1 MSNVL
6 VTGGSGFLAGWT
18 IRKLLEQGHTVRA
31 TVRTLGKADAV
42 TDMLNHEGVDT
53 TRLTWMV
60 ADLNSPDGWDQAMDG
75 IEYVLHTASPLGGE
89 DHNDPSLIP
98 TAREGALNIIDAAIA
113 AGVRKI
119 VMTSS
124 AAAVFPGRASTRQD
138 IDETFWTNLDDPLVT
153 NYMRS
158 KTVAEK
164 VAWERIGAQTQT
176 RLVTI
181 LPGAIFGP
189 FMAGRRSSTDLLFTT
204 ILNGTPSPK
213 ATYNVV
219 DVRDLADLH
228 ILAMTDERAD
238 GQRFPRSTRRDH
250 HARNGTPH
258 EEPARRERAQDQ
270 HHDHPRLRHQDRRQ
284 VQLRARRHEHPHRHE
299 APPRP
304 DQSSTTPR
312 LGSATCRTDR
322 HRRRRVHTR
331 QSGLNLKKPVTA
343 HGVEDS
349 TDSKSGYVI
358 VEADSHGDAVQ
369 MFAEHPHL
377 QLHPGNSIEVLE
389 CPAMAGR
396 ER

>member
-31 TVRTLGKADAV
+31 TLRTLGKADTV
-42 TDMLNHEGVDT
+42 LDMLHHEGVDT
-53 TRLTWMV
+53 TRLSWV
-60 ADLNSPDGWDQAMDG
+60 IADLNSSDGWGQAMDG
-75 IEYVLHTASPLGGE
+75 IECVLHTASPLGGE

-98 TAREGALNIIDAAIA
+98 TARDGALNVIDAAIA
-113 AGVRKI
+113 AGVSKI

-164 VAWERIGAQTQT
+164 VAWERIGEQTHT

-189 FMAGRRSSTDLLFTT
+189 FMAGRRSSTDLLFST

-238 GQRFPRSTRRDH
+238 GQRFL
-250 HARNGTPH
+250 
-258 EEPARRERAQDQ
+258 AQ
-270 HHDHPRLRHQDRRQ
+270 
-284 VQLRARRHEHPHRHE
+284 
-299 APPRP
+299 
-304 DQSSTTPR
+304 
-312 LGSATCRTDR
+312 
-322 HRRRRVHTR
+322 
-331 QSGLNLKKPVTA
+331 
-343 HGVEDS
+343 
-349 TDSKSGYVI
+349 
-358 VEADSHGDAVQ
+358 
-369 MFAEHPHL
+369 
-377 QLHPGNSIEVLE
+377 PGEITM
-389 CPAMAGR
+389 PAMARLLKDHLGEAGHKISTMTIPDFVIKIGAR
-396 ER
+396 FNSALAVMNTLIGMKHHHDPTKAQRLLGWAPRPVEQTVIDAAEYTLDNNLV